1 MLVARQLDI
10 CDTDRGL
17 GGGGRSDEK
26 YCSLSCLLDNKISTD
41 QELLIFFLFSFS
53 SDLFSV
59 VYVIE
64 QFLEL

>member
-26 YCSLSCLLDNKISTD
+26 YCSLSSLLDNKISTD
-41 QELLIFFLFSFS
+41 QELLTFFVSFFSFS

-64 QFLEL
+64 QFF